1 MNLFPPTDNTLLY
14 FLRHTL
20 DVVQVTFS
28 LGITPGAAT
37 QVQQPLHFLRGRE
50 KLTCTNPST
59 ESAPQCCP
67 PTRGAIGP
75 ARPCP
80 PSTAVAAAA
89 TSGGSSGACLIL
101 LLHLF
106 SNSEAKGK
114 GGSERYTH
122 LNAEFQRGEIRSS

>member
-75 ARPCP
+75 ASPCP

-89 TSGGSSGACLIL
+89 TSGGVQALASYFYFTFLVTQKQKAREEVKDTPI
-101 LLHLF
+101 
-106 SNSEAKGK
+106 
-114 GGSERYTH
+114 
-122 LNAEFQRGEIRSS
+122 